1 MTTSGFSLVCARN
14 ILRRAVSLTSDLR
27 AARGRALARPAH
39 VSLMRKPSR
48 RIVAELS
55 STLAVSPI
63 VLGLAVLAANPWPE
77 KASAPSPAAQPRV
90 FGALAT
96 LTPEEIGAALA
107 RARQGAKVA
116 ERAPAIRIAAPA
128 RELAS
133 EAAPAEP
140 PAAPHVVI
148 PAGAAQATV
157 AEDGSLFVDGEKV
170 RLEGI
175 VLPDADAPCRR
186 LDGVE
191 VRCIERVAA
200 RVSIIAQQ
208 GRLQCR
214 TSIDAAGVRVGRCA
228 VGKIDLAQDLLQ
240 AHLARRA
247 PAKPADQGA

>member
-1 MTTSGFSLVCARN
+1 MTTSGFSLDCARN

-128 RELAS
+128 PELAS

-140 PAAPHVVI
+140 PAAPHVI
-148 PAGAAQATV
+148 RSGAAQATV

-175 VLPDADAPCRR
+175 VLPDADAACRR

-214 TSIDAAGVRVGRCA
+214 TSIDSAGVRVGRCA

-247 PAKPADQGA
+247 PAMPADQGA